1 MIVEDFLPEVKAN
14 RYTYYNLNND
24 FIKRYQKLYGYLKRH
39 KDKGVGADFLFNYSN
54 FDNSYYTEYSNKYT
68 KMVHLSN
75 NIIH

>member
-14 RYTYYNLNND
+14 RYTYYNLTND

-39 KDKGVGADFLFNYSN
+39 KDKGVGVDFLFNYSN
-54 FDNSYYTEYSNKYT
+54 LNNSEDTEYTKKYT
-68 KMVHLSN
+68 KMVSLSN

>member
-39 KDKGVGADFLFNYSN
+39 KDKGVGVHFFFYYTNP
-54 FDNSYYTEYSNKYT
+54 DNSEDTEYSKKYT

>member
-24 FIKRYQKLYGYLKRH
+24 FIKQYQKLYRYLKRH
-39 KDKGVGADFLFNYSN
+39 KDKGVGVQFLFNYSN
-54 FDNSYYTEYSNKYT
+54 LNNSEDTEYTKKYT

-75 NIIH
+75 NINH

>member
-24 FIKRYQKLYGYLKRH
+24 FIKRYQQLYGYLRRH
-39 KDKGVGADFLFNYSN
+39 KDKGVGVHFLFNYSN
-54 FDNSYYTEYSNKYT
+54 LNNSEDTEYSKKYT
-68 KMVHLSN
+68 KMVSLSN

>member
-24 FIKRYQKLYGYLKRH
+24 FIERYQKLYRYLKRH
-39 KDKGVGADFLFNYSN
+39 KDKDVGVHFFFYYTNR
-54 FDNSYYTEYSNKYT
+54 DNSYDTEYSKKYT